1 MQAWVNE
8 ALEVLPWAHAGSTT
22 FKSLVHTLQTPLL
35 MYNTKRAHQL
45 KEAKLH
51 DQGPSSSSS
60 SLSAAG
66 ALLPGAVGA
75 AALQGTVGVQE
86 RLLALR
92 AALLEQGAAQNI
104 YTVGAV
110 VMAWVGVSSSP
121 CAGALCAEC
130 DGDGD
135 GGLAP

>member
-51 DQGPSSSSS
+51 DTG
-60 SLSAAG
+60 LSAPG

-92 AALLEQGAAQNI
+92 AALLGQGAAQNI

-135 GGLAP
+135 GGLAL